1 MSLKSIRDS
10 YSKLLTVF
18 KDAGVVLN
26 ESQKADLDTFVL
38 ALESTMESQ
47 RKQAI
52 KMTKKAVEAKME
64 KEYREVFESV
74 MTNMHKNACLA
85 SKIQNKVSQIEESKK
100 IAQTVDEYLDLYIE
114 KVLPKKTVIDYDRMR
129 KLEKLHESL
138 KDALV
143 ADEDAVQ
150 AKIQKLEESFKVK
163 QSKCETEV
171 ARVRAKLNESMQTT
185 QDLKSQLEQYKA
197 MALLESKTKD
207 LPTFEARRVKKQ
219 LKEATVEEIEKKF
232 SKTLKDV
239 REEAKAVKN
248 DADADIKK
256 TVKDEINEILNDSD
270 ITEDDYLKNRSHNL
284 HKSMP
289 LSEEDEEFET
299 TESVK
304 TTEDGDVVLDES
316 DIIDGNL
323 MKLWCSQAVE
333 VR

>member
-1 MSLKSIRDS
+1 M
-10 YSKLLTVF
+10 
-18 KDAGVVLN
+18 
-26 ESQKADLDTFVL
+26 
-38 ALESTMESQ
+38 
-47 RKQAI
+47 
-52 KMTKKAVEAKME
+52 
-64 KEYREVFESV
+64 
-74 MTNMHKNACLA
+74 
-85 SKIQNKVSQIEESKK
+85 
-100 IAQTVDEYLDLYIE
+100 DLYIE

-150 AKIQKLEESFKVK
+150 AKMQKLEESFKVK

-171 ARVRAKLNESMQTT
+171 ARVRAKLNESMQTA

-239 REEAKAVKN
+239 REEAKAVKTE
-248 DADADIKK
+248 ADADIKK